1 MVERSRWG
9 LVTAAVVVMSAVEA
23 SDQGLWAQRVDPFGA
38 LVAEA
43 LRSNPTY
50 AQEAALELRAAAD
63 VRSARG
69 YWLPQLALDS
79 RYSEQNGTLNLGDV
93 VNPVYSALNELTGS
107 ERFPTDLDLTLPRRH
122 ETRVRL
128 TQTVFNEALR
138 HNLAMAK
145 HRQAGQRAQ
154 RQASARRLAAEVQSA
169 WLQWAAARSA
179 AEIYGAA
186 ELLVRENER
195 VVTRLVTSGN
205 ATPEAMYR
213 ARAERSDV
221 EQQRLE
227 AEERERAAAQT
238 VNRVVGRALD
248 TAIEEIADS
257 LLCFELPLSEDSA
270 VAHALARREE
280 LWQVRESVG
289 AARSAIKMAGST
301 MLPSVSLAVDAGY
314 QGRNVR
320 FRSSDDFVVASVVV
334 SWNVFDGGRSLASRQ
349 AARAEALRAE
359 AMRRE
364 VEDGIRLDV
373 RTAYQAAVVARA
385 AMGTA
390 EDRQAAA
397 ARTFELVRRRYEEG
411 LATHI
416 EFVDAR
422 TALTSAELNR
432 ALSLYR
438 YALRWV
444 DLERAAGLR
453 EVESVN

>member
-1 MVERSRWG
+1 
-9 LVTAAVVVMSAVEA
+9 L
-23 SDQGLWAQRVDPFGA
+23 
-38 LVAEA
+38 
-43 LRSNPTY
+43 
-50 AQEAALELRAAAD
+50 AAD
-63 VRSARG
+63 
-69 YWLPQLALDS
+69 
-79 RYSEQNGTLNLGDV
+79 
-93 VNPVYSALNELTGS
+93 
-107 ERFPTDLDLTLPRRH
+107 
-122 ETRVRL
+122 
-128 TQTVFNEALR
+128 
-138 HNLAMAK
+138 
-145 HRQAGQRAQ
+145 
-154 RQASARRLAAEVQSA
+154 VQSA

-227 AEERERAAAQT
+227 AEERVRAAAQT

-301 MLPSVSLAVDAGY
+301 MLPSVSLALDAGY

-349 AARAEALRAE
+349 AARAEASRAE

-373 RTAYQAAVVARA
+373 RMAYQAAVVARA